1 MKKLLIIDD
10 DVKLLE
16 LLKEYFEKN
25 NFECDTAELPSEGM
39 KKIGKNSYDLII
51 LDVML
56 PEMDGFEVC
65 KQIRK
70 QNNVPILMLTAK
82 GETTDRVVGLEIGA
96 DDYVS
101 KPFEP
106 RELLARI
113 NAIIRRNERSYRT
126 DEVIEFK
133 DLKIDCNKREVIFKN
148 QPLELT
154 STEYEL
160 LLLFVK
166 NNGKVL
172 SRDYMLQNTRGISWQ
187 SYDRSID
194 VLVSRLRTKLSG
206 DSKEEYIKTI
216 HSVGY
221 MFYIDEK

>member
-10 DVKLLE
+10 DNKLLE
-16 LLKEYFEKN
+16 LLKEYFDKN
-25 NFECDTAELPSEGM
+25 NFECDTAELPSEGL
-39 KKIGKNSYDLII
+39 KKISKNNYDLII

-70 QNNVPILMLTAK
+70 QNDIPILMLTAK
-82 GETTDRVVGLEIGA
+82 GETTDRIVGLEIGA

-106 RELLARI
+106 RELLARV
-113 NAIIRRNERSYRT
+113 NAIIRRNERQYRT

-133 DLKIDCNKREVIFKN
+133 DMTIDCNKRSVIFKN
-148 QPLELT
+148 EPLELT

-160 LLLFVK
+160 LLLFAK

-206 DSKEEYIKTI
+206 DSKEDYIKTI

-221 MFYIDEK
+221 MFYIDTK

>member
-10 DVKLLE
+10 DNKLLE
-16 LLKEYFEKN
+16 LLKEYFDKN
-25 NFECDTAELPSEGM
+25 NFECDTAELPSEGL
-39 KKIGKNSYDLII
+39 KKISKNHYDLII

-70 QNNVPILMLTAK
+70 QHDVPIVMLTAK
-82 GETTDRVVGLEIGA
+82 GETTDRIVGLEIGA

-106 RELLARI
+106 RELLARV
-113 NAIIRRNERSYRT
+113 NAIIRRNERQYRT

-133 DLKIDCNKREVIFKN
+133 NLRIDCNKRSVIFKN
-148 QPLELT
+148 EPLELT

-160 LLLFVK
+160 LLLFAK

-206 DSKEEYIKTI
+206 DSKEDYIKTI

-221 MFYIDEK
+221 MFYIDAK

>member
-10 DVKLLE
+10 DNKLLE

-25 NFECDTAELPSEGM
+25 NFECDTAELPSEGL
-39 KKIGKNSYDLII
+39 KKISKNNYDLII

-70 QNNVPILMLTAK
+70 QNDVPIVMLTAK
-82 GETTDRVVGLEIGA
+82 GETTDRIVGLEIGA

-106 RELLARI
+106 RELLARV
-113 NAIIRRNERSYRT
+113 NAIIRRNERQYRT
-126 DEVIEFK
+126 DEVLEFK
-133 DLKIDCNKREVIFKN
+133 DMEIDCNKRSVLFKN
-148 QPLELT
+148 ELLELT

-160 LLLFVK
+160 LLLFAK

-206 DSKEEYIKTI
+206 DSKEDYIKTI

-221 MFYIDEK
+221 MFYIDAK

>member
-25 NFECDTAELPSEGM
+25 NFECDTADLPSEGM

-126 DEVIEFK
+126 DEVIEFRN
-133 DLKIDCNKREVIFKN
+133 LKIDCNKREVIFRN

-160 LLLFVK
+160 LLLFAK

-172 SRDYMLQNTRGISWQ
+172 SRDFMLQNTRGISWQ

-221 MFYIDEK
+221 MFYIDAK

>member
-1 MKKLLIIDD
+1 
-10 DVKLLE
+10 
-16 LLKEYFEKN
+16 
-25 NFECDTAELPSEGM
+25 M

-126 DEVIEFK
+126 DEVIEFRN
-133 DLKIDCNKREVIFKN
+133 LKIDCNKREVIFRN

-160 LLLFVK
+160 LLLFAK

-172 SRDYMLQNTRGISWQ
+172 SRDFMLQNTRGISWQ

-221 MFYIDEK
+221 MFYIDAK

>member
-10 DVKLLE
+10 DLKLLE

-25 NFECDTAELPSEGM
+25 NFECDTAELPSEGL
-39 KKIGKNSYDLII
+39 KKIVKNSFDLII

-65 KQIRK
+65 KKIRK
-70 QNNVPILMLTAK
+70 QHDVPIVMLTAK
-82 GETTDRVVGLEIGA
+82 GETTDRIVGLEIGA

-106 RELLARI
+106 RELLARV
-113 NAIIRRNERSYRT
+113 NAIIRRNERQYRT
-126 DEVIEFK
+126 DEILEFC
-133 DLKIDCNKREVIFKN
+133 DLKIDCNKRFVVFKN
-148 QPLELT
+148 EPLDLT

-160 LLLFVK
+160 LLLFAK

-221 MFYIDEK
+221 MFYIDIK

>member
-126 DEVIEFK
+126 DEVIEFRN
-133 DLKIDCNKREVIFKN
+133 LKIDCNKREVIFRN

-160 LLLFVK
+160 LLLFAK

-172 SRDYMLQNTRGISWQ
+172 SRDFMLQNTRGISWQ

-221 MFYIDEK
+221 MFYIDAK

>member
-1 MKKLLIIDD
+1 MKKILVIDD

-25 NFECDTAELPSEGM
+25 NYECDTAEIPSEGI
-39 KKIGKNSYDLII
+39 KKIAKNSYDLII

-56 PEMDGFEVC
+56 PEMDGFELC

-70 QNNVPILMLTAK
+70 QYDVPVLMLTAR
-82 GETTDRVVGLEIGA
+82 GETMDKIVGLELGA

-113 NAIIRRNERSYRT
+113 NAIIRRNEKIYKQ
-126 DEVIEFK
+126 DEIIEFK
-133 DLKIDCNKREVIFKN
+133 DLIIDCNKRSVSFKN
-148 QPLELT
+148 ENLDLT

-160 LLLFVK
+160 LLIFAK

-172 SRDYMLQNTRGISWQ
+172 SRDFILQNTRGISWQ
-187 SYDRSID
+187 SYDRSVD

-206 DSKEEYIKTI
+206 ETKEEYIKTI

-221 MFYIDEK
+221 MFYIDVK

>member
-160 LLLFVK
+160 LLLFIK
-166 NNGKVL
+166 NNNKML

>member
-133 DLKIDCNKREVIFKN
+133 NLKIDCNKREVIFRN

-160 LLLFVK
+160 LLLFAK

-221 MFYIDEK
+221 MFYIDAK